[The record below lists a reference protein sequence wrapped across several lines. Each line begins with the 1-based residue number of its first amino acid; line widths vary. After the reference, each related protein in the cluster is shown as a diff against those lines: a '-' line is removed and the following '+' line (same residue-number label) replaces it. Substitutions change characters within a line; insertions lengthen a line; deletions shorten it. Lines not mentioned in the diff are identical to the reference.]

1 MSLLHEIWLCDVCK
15 YEPEIIYKF
24 LNFFGSAEEAHKAKE
39 SKYKKSEFFS
49 SLTRILKADK
59 SLEYAKS
66 LVEECERKGIHIMSY
81 HDEDYPV
88 YLRNGYLPP
97 RLLFIK
103 GERLNLN
110 DYILITIVGS
120 RASTRQGRQMANQ
133 LGKDL
138 AENGV
143 ISVSGMARGIDAEAH
158 LGALDGGGKTIAF
171 LAGGV
176 DLVYPP
182 ENRKLY
188 ENIIENGAVISER
201 PPGTPGRD
209 YYYQRRNRIMASIAN
224 GIVVVEGTFKSGTAI
239 TVKHSTDASR
249 DLFAVPGNPILSPSE
264 LPNGLIRDGATT
276 VLSYEDILNTYKDFY
291 SQKLENGMKLV
302 KPKEETIAIDLGYE
316 LDEDDKKIINYLKN
330 FGEGQFPDDIA
341 ENCDLPI
348 QKVSSKLTML
358 MIGGIVTQEPGNKYL
373 LTRR

>member
-59 SLEYAKS
+59 SLDYAKS

-97 RLLFIK
+97 RL
-103 GERLNLN
+103 N

-143 ISVSGMARGIDAEAH
+143 IVVSGMARGIDAEAH

-276 VLSYEDILNTYKDFY
+276 VLTYEDILNTYKDFY

-358 MIGGIVTQEPGNKYL
+358 MIGGIVTQ
-373 LTRR
+373 